1 MTEPIDIPPS
11 GQRQEL
17 RCDVAVVGG
26 GTAGTMAAITA
37 AEMGASVLLL
47 DKAHVRHSGALAMG
61 MDGVNNAVI
70 PGKATP
76 EDYVAEITRANE
88 GIINQ
93 RTVYQTASRG
103 YDMVRRLEQYGVKFA
118 KDAHGDYDVRRVHRS
133 GSYVL
138 PMPEGKDIKK
148 VLYRVLR
155 QRSIRE
161 RVRIENRVMPVR
173 VLTAAGCAVG
183 VAGFN
188 TRTGEFVTASAG
200 AVILATGACGRLG
213 LPASGYLYG
222 TYENPTNA
230 GDGHAMAYHA
240 GAELSGLECFQINP
254 LIKDYNGPACAYVAN
269 PFGGYQVNHRG
280 ERFVDCDYWSGQ
292 MMAEVAREIASA
304 RGPIYLKL
312 THLPEETISALE
324 GILHTTERPTRGTF
338 HAGRG
343 HDYRTHDVE
352 MHISEIG
359 LCGGHSSSGVW
370 VDENAATTVPG
381 LYAAGDLACVPHNYM
396 IGAFV
401 FGDLAGAHASEFA
414 RGAGAAGPA
423 GPDPAPGL
431 PEDQIGAAH
440 ELIYRPLRNPDGPPQ
455 AQVEYKL
462 RRFVNDY
469 LAPPKTQ
476 ARLDIAL
483 ETFGRMTT
491 EIAQMGA
498 RTPHELMRC
507 AEVTFIRDCAELAAR
522 ASLARTESRWGLY
535 HDRADHP
542 GRDDAEWFWHLNIRR
557 GADGSPELLKRPVG
571 SYIVP
576 VSEFEVP
583 VREPGEV
590 VLIPRLPGPGRGRL
604 GRYRLAPAAAAASV
618 QPADILQLLRL
629 TDAQP
634 SVPQLEPYL
643 ADSDARVRRAA
654 IAALT
659 ETAPP
664 GAGRALAHAA
674 GDDNGTVRHAA
685 VAGLRELVAILPAD
699 DEALLDS
706 LRLRLGSPD
715 PVVRSAVL
723 DLLREMRVAEVGP
736 FAAALSDADH
746 RVRLRAVSGL
756 VFTRQARL
764 VAAAAADRSREVRVA
779 VADGLAALAA
789 ELAETGPADGREAL
803 ERLAHDPDVLVQAA
817 AFKAA
822 GALGCPP
829 PLDILAARMLR
840 RTAAAWEVRAGAAR
854 ALAAASPVVAVG
866 PLVAAVS
873 DPHANVRKAAVTAL
887 APMRAYPGAVE
898 ALHAAA
904 CDGDADVRAY
914 ARHAIDGGRRLPAA
928 VMNDLAGR
936 ATVGIGDGPQRPAR
950 RVAHAEE
957 EGDIVIA
964 GRAQDL
970 TGRTLVADR
979 GMAGA
984 DAEVG
989 GLVPDGPALAGL
1001 LLREALLRLFVE
1013 VGRQGPLLGCRDVG
1027 GQVRRVRGADDGGRQ
1042 ARVAEGEAEDEL
1054 HGGHARVSEQ
1064 VLDARGLPVPLAEA
1078 RLLGKRA
1085 GPPVLVLR
1093 RRATGRAASDQRSRA
1108 LARRLGDEVLVVALY
1123 GRVGDLE
1130 GVEDVHREVV
1140 GQVREDA

>member
-1 MTEPIDIPPS
+1 LTEPIDIPPP

-17 RCDVAVVGG
+17 SCDVAVVGG

-103 YDMVRRLEQYGVKFA
+103 YEMVRRLEQYGVKFA

-173 VLTAAGCAVG
+173 VLTAAGRAVG

-188 TRTGEFVTASAG
+188 TRTGEFVTVSAG

-370 VDENAATTVPG
+370 VDENAVTTVPG

-414 RGAGAAGPA
+414 RGPGAAGPA
-423 GPDPAPGL
+423 GPDASPASL

-469 LAPPKTQ
+469 VAPPKTQ
-476 ARLDIAL
+476 ARLAIAL

-491 EIAQMGA
+491 EIARMGA

-557 GADGSPELLKRPVG
+557 GADGNPELLKRPV
-571 SYIVP
+571 STYIVP

-583 VREPGEV
+583 ARDHGEV
-590 VLIPRLPGPGRGRL
+590 VLIAGSPGPGRGRP
-604 GRYRLAPAAAAASV
+604 GRRRPAAAATSAR
-618 QPADILQLLRL
+618 PPEILELLRL
-629 TDAQP
+629 AELQP

-664 GAGRALAHAA
+664 GAGRALAQAA

-699 DEALLDS
+699 DEALLDD
-706 LRLRLGSPD
+706 LRRRLGSPD

-723 DLLREMRVAEVGP
+723 DLLREMRAADAGP
-736 FAAALSDADH
+736 FAAALSDADY

-756 VFTRQARL
+756 VSTGEACL
-764 VAAAAADRSREVRVA
+764 VAGAAADRSREVRVA
-779 VADGLAALAA
+779 VADGLAVLAA
-789 ELAETGPADGREAL
+789 ELTETGPADVRAAV
-803 ERLAHDPDVLVQAA
+803 ERLAGDPDVLVRAA

-822 GALGCPP
+822 GALGCPS
-829 PLDILAARMLR
+829 PLDTLAARVLR
-840 RTAAAWEVRAGAAR
+840 RAAAAWEVRAGAAQ

-887 APMRAYPGAVE
+887 APMRAYPGAME

-904 CDGDADVRAY
+904 SDGDADVRAY
-914 ARHAIDGGRRLPAA
+914 ARYAVDGCAA
-928 VMNDLAGR
+928 
-936 ATVGIGDGPQRPAR
+936 
-950 RVAHAEE
+950 
-957 EGDIVIA
+957 
-964 GRAQDL
+964 
-970 TGRTLVADR
+970 
-979 GMAGA
+979 
-984 DAEVG
+984 
-989 GLVPDGPALAGL
+989 
-1001 LLREALLRLFVE
+1001 
-1013 VGRQGPLLGCRDVG
+1013 
-1027 GQVRRVRGADDGGRQ
+1027 
-1042 ARVAEGEAEDEL
+1042 
-1054 HGGHARVSEQ
+1054 
-1064 VLDARGLPVPLAEA
+1064 
-1078 RLLGKRA
+1078 RA
-1085 GPPVLVLR
+1085 G
-1093 RRATGRAASDQRSRA
+1093 SS
-1108 LARRLGDEVLVVALY
+1108 
-1123 GRVGDLE
+1123 
-1130 GVEDVHREVV
+1130 
-1140 GQVREDA
+1140 